1 MKRIQ
6 LTLLIRLQYR
16 RVWMMTS
23 PNYESIEH
31 NITQLANYIMTRGLI
46 VFITQHFTVQMARP
60 FLVVSEASTLPVTL
74 PLGLSLSKVTHCPS
88 HLLPGRTSYFPSCTD
103 GHLLACTE
111 ILSSCWHEVVS
122 NSYSY
127 VRYLFLNDNNKTS
140 TVRVYEKLF
149 CNSESFFQSM

>member
-1 MKRIQ
+1 M
-6 LTLLIRLQYR
+6 L
-16 RVWMMTS
+16 TS
-23 PNYESIEH
+23 PNYESIEY
-31 NITQLANYIMTRGLI
+31 ITKLANYIMSRGLI

-88 HLLPGRTSYFPSCTD
+88 HLLPGRTF
-103 GHLLACTE
+103 LLS
-111 ILSSCWHEVVS
+111 ILHGRSFIGLERNLEQCWHEVVS

-127 VRYLFLNDNNKTS
+127 VRNLFLNDNNKTS

-149 CNSESFFQSM
+149 CNSE